1 MPRKSSVPARMADV
15 AARAGVSAITVSRA
29 LRTPDKVS
37 PAVRA
42 RIDAAIR
49 SLGYVPNLA
58 AGTLKSQRSRIV
70 AAIVPTLA
78 NSIFAET
85 VEGMTEILRQHGYQ
99 LLLGNAGY
107 SPETEEALVAA
118 FLGRQP
124 DGLILAG
131 VQHTKRLRT
140 QLRAARVPVVE
151 TWELTD
157 APIDMIVGFS
167 NFEAARRMTLA
178 LIERGYRRIAFAG
191 VAPDAEPRSGRRQA
205 GYCDAVAKHGRDP
218 VIFTVAEESGLTIRS
233 GANTM
238 ARVLGERADVDA
250 VFFANDF
257 LALGALM
264 ECARRGIAVP
274 DKVAVAGFGD
284 FEVAQEVIPALT
296 TVRIP
301 GRDIGRRA
309 ASLLVDRLLGRNGE
323 NAVDMGFEIV
333 LRDSA

>member
-1 MPRKSSVPARMADV
+1 MADV
-15 AARAGVSAITVSRA
+15 AQRAGVSAITVSRA

-37 PAVRA
+37 PKARA
-42 RIDAAIR
+42 RIVAAIR
-49 SLGYVPNLA
+49 ALGYVPNLA

-70 AAIVPTLA
+70 AAVVPTLA

-85 VEGMTEILRQHGYQ
+85 VEGMTDVLREHGYQ

-124 DGLILAG
+124 DGLILTGA
-131 VQHTKRLRT
+131 QHTRRVRA
-140 QLRAARVPVVE
+140 QLRDQRMPVVE

-157 APIDMIVGFS
+157 TPIDLLVGFS
-167 NFEAARRMTLA
+167 NFEAARRMTMA
-178 LIERGYRRIAFAG
+178 LIERGYRTIAFAG
-191 VAPDAEPRSGRRQA
+191 VDPASEPRSGRRQA
-205 GYCDAVAKHGRDP
+205 GYSRAIEEHGRTP
-218 VIFTVAEESGLTIRS
+218 VVFTVANEAGQTIHN
-233 GANTM
+233 GA
-238 ARVLGERADVDA
+238 RALAQMLQDQQAVDA

-264 ECARRGIAVP
+264 ECARRNLAVP
-274 DKVAVAGFGD
+274 GRIAIAGFGD
-284 FEVAQEVIPALT
+284 FEVAREVIPALT

-309 ASLLVDRLLGRNGE
+309 ATMLVERLAGKDTERR
-323 NAVDMGFEIV
+323 VDLGFEIV